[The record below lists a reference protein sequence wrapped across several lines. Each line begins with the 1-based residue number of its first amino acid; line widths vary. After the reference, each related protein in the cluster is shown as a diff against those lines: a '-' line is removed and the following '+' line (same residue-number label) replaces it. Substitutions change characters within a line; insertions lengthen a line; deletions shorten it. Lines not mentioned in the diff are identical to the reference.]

1 MENHTMTTNNNGNNN
16 AAHTSHEKNTSIKGD
31 TKGIRVKNTFIM
43 EDWCHENDTRYTV
56 ETCEHEVEFED
67 GKKENRKATYNMA
80 NVFEKIDGSR
90 RTVADAFDLMMTLFE
105 DATLGGDAKAAM
117 VANGMRQLN
126 TTVKNDVRRSLQ
138 VRVSK
143 KAVRKAMQEYTGKL
157 INSIAAAATEG
168 DMEKVQGF
176 TQELKTAQ
184 AELSEM

>member
-1 MENHTMTTNNNGNNN
+1 MTTNNNGNNN
-16 AAHTSHEKNTSIKGD
+16 AAHTSLEKNTSIKGD

-43 EDWCHENDTRYTV
+43 EDWCHVNDTRYTV

-67 GKKENRKATYNMA
+67 GQKENRKATYNMA

-117 VANGMRQLN
+117 LANGMRQLN
-126 TTVKNDVRRSLQ
+126 TTVKNNVRRSLQ

-143 KAVRKAMQEYTGKL
+143 VTVRKAHLARTITLTAL
-157 INSIAAAATEG
+157 INDAFVAK
-168 DMEKVQGF
+168 DMEKAAMWNEELQTVQAD
-176 TQELKTAQ
+176 LTALD
-184 AELSEM
+184 AK